1 MAGLVA
7 QSTDLGALA
16 TEMREGP
23 LTFYVGFDPTAPS
36 LHVVLDDLQW
46 RGLVAQS
53 TDLGALA
60 TEMREGPLTFY
71 VGFDPTAPSL
81 HVGSLVQ
88 ILTAC
93 RLQRGG
99 HRPLLLVGG
108 ATGLIGDPKMA
119 GERTLNE
126 AAVVAGWVER
136 IRGQLAPYFSFEGPL
151 AARLVDNLE
160 WTGSMSAI
168 ALLRDV
174 GKHFSV
180 NRMLDREAVRAR
192 LESGGIS
199 YTEFSYA
206 VLQANDYLEL
216 HRRHDCRLQ
225 TGGNDQW
232 GNITAGVDLVRRVV
246 GRSVHAL
253 TTPLVTK
260 ADGTKFGK
268 TEGGTIWL
276 DPELTSPYAFFQFW
290 MQADDRDVPAYLK
303 LFSFRSAAEIDDLI
317 TATRERPAARQAPRA
332 LALELTTLVHG
343 PEECARAEAASRA
356 LFGQGTLED
365 LDERTLAAA
374 LSELPCAAV
383 GPALPG
389 IVDLLVRTGLCDSR
403 SAARRTVREGGAYLN
418 NGKVPDEDYAP
429 GPADLLHGRWLV
441 LRRGKRQLAAVESGS

>member
-1 MAGLVA
+1 MGRV
-7 QSTDLGALA
+7 SNDI
-16 TEMREGP
+16 
-23 LTFYVGFDPTAPS
+23 
-36 LHVVLDDLQW
+36 LDDLQW

-60 TEMREGPLTFY
+60 AEMREGPLTFY

-88 ILTAC
+88 ILTAR

-108 ATGLIGDPKMA
+108 ATGLIGDPKMT

-136 IRGQLAPYFSFEGPL
+136 IRVQLAPYFSFEGPL

-168 ALLRDV
+168 TLLRDI

-225 TGGNDQW
+225 TGGSDQW

-253 TTPLVTK
+253 TTPLVTR

-268 TEGGTIWL
+268 TEGGTIWR
-276 DPELTSPYAFFQFW
+276 DPELT
-290 MQADDRDVPAYLK
+290 
-303 LFSFRSAAEIDDLI
+303 
-317 TATRERPAARQAPRA
+317 
-332 LALELTTLVHG
+332 
-343 PEECARAEAASRA
+343 
-356 LFGQGTLED
+356 
-365 LDERTLAAA
+365 
-374 LSELPCAAV
+374 
-383 GPALPG
+383 
-389 IVDLLVRTGLCDSR
+389 
-403 SAARRTVREGGAYLN
+403 
-418 NGKVPDEDYAP
+418 
-429 GPADLLHGRWLV
+429 
-441 LRRGKRQLAAVESGS
+441 